1 MWESWELYALAAI
14 AALAWWWYDS
24 MRARERAL
32 AVAGAAC
39 RRDGLQLLDETVECV
54 RARFVRDEEGH
65 LVLRRHYRFEFS
77 DDGRNRRA
85 GSVVML
91 GATVESLY
99 LEPFLVQ

>member
-1 MWESWELYALAAI
+1 MLESWELPALAAI
-14 AALAWWWYDS
+14 ALLGWWWYDS

-32 AVAGAAC
+32 EVARAAC

-54 RARFVRDEEGH
+54 KTWHARDEEGRFA
-65 LVLRRHYRFEFS
+65 LRRTYRFEFS
-77 DDGRNRRA
+77 DTGNNRRA
-85 GSVVML
+85 GSIVIL